1 MKLRIKISP
10 SSGERDKTFSTE
22 YAGQRY
28 SIGPKAIEVP
38 DEAGR
43 YLAKS
48 FSNIIEVVPDE
59 PISVKVSEEPAPVT
73 TPIIPKP
80 KSKKSRRRK

>member
-43 YLAKS
+43 YLVKS
-48 FSNIIEVVPDE
+48 FSDIVEIV
-59 PISVKVSEEPAPVT
+59 EEPSLVSAPAVVAPAKRT
-73 TPIIPKP
+73 RRNEPAKKRKP
-80 KSKKSRRRK
+80 EK